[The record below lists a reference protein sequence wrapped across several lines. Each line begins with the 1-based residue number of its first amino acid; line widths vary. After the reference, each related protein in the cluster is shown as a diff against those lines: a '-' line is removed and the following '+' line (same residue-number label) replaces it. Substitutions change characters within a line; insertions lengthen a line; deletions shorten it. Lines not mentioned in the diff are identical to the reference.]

1 MLRFDGKWKDYLI
14 VDRPTLLSKYEKKNM
29 GSESDT
35 QLTLYVQYR
44 SQKIECS
51 DCDLTKFRNNWD
63 RFFPSIAH

>member
-1 MLRFDGKWKDYLI
+1 
-14 VDRPTLLSKYEKKNM
+14 M